1 MKPNV
6 SVLIPCYNEQVTIP
20 LVLQAIAGQ
29 TYPLNRIEII
39 VSDGMSTD
47 RIREEIT
54 AFQLSN
60 PNLTLTIVDNFKKNI
75 PSALNVALAHAKGSI
90 IIRMDGHSIPNPE
103 YIERSVADLESGLG
117 ENVGG
122 VWDIRPASSGWISR
136 SIALAATH
144 RLGVGDAQYRY
155 TDQSGYVDTVPFG
168 AFKKELVDR
177 IGPFDETLLTN
188 EDYEFNVRIRQSGG
202 RIWLD
207 PAIRSIY
214 YARESLQGL
223 AKQYRRYGY
232 WKAQMLKR
240 YPSTIRIRQAIP
252 PLFFISLLS
261 LLILS
266 IWFNLAGLAFL
277 LEVVVYLAALWIAAA
292 QLSVRHKD
300 VRLLAGVPLAM
311 ATIHFSWAGGFLW
324 SMIVH

>member
-6 SVLIPCYNEQVTIP
+6 SVLIPCYNEQVILP
-20 LVLQAIAGQ
+20 LLLHAIAVQ
-29 TYPLNRIEII
+29 TYPLDRIEVII
-39 VSDGMSTD
+39 SDGMSTD
-47 RIREEIT
+47 RTREEINT
-54 AFQLSN
+54 FQQSN
-60 PNLTLTIVDNFKKNI
+60 PDLNLSVVDNLKKNI
-75 PSALNVALAHAKGSI
+75 PSALNVALACAKGSI
-90 IIRMDGHSIPNPE
+90 IIRMDAHSIPNPD
-103 YIERSVADLESGLG
+103 YIERCVTALESGLA

-155 TDQSGYVDTVPFG
+155 TNQSGYVDTVPFG

-177 IGPFDETLLTN
+177 IGSYDETLLTN

-207 PAIRSIY
+207 PAIRSVY
-214 YARESLQGL
+214 YARDSLQGL

-240 YPSTIRIRQAIP
+240 YPSTIRLRQAIP
-252 PLFFISLLS
+252 PLFVISLIG
-261 LLILS
+261 LLTLS
-266 IWFNLAGLAFL
+266 IWFSLARLAFL
-277 LEVVVYLAALWIAAA
+277 LEMMVYLAALWIAAA
-292 QLSVRHKD
+292 QLSLRHKD
-300 VRLLAGVPLAM
+300 ARLLVGVPLAI

-324 SMIVH
+324 NLIVH